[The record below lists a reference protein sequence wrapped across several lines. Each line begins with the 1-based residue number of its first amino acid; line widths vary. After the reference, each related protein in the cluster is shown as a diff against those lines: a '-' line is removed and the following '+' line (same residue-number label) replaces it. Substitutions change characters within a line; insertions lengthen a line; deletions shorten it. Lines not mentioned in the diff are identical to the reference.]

1 MTTAT
6 LNNKAYT
13 FIGTTGDVT
22 ECGCCGR
29 SDLKKTIVLQD
40 NDSREFVF
48 FGSVCGA
55 KAQGWTVKEFTSAAN
70 AAQKAREQAAQERE
84 NTIRYAV
91 SRHPDVIAAAAAI
104 PMAGSGKTFA
114 ERLPFITARMEV
126 ERRVRAEIEAS
137 LG

>member
-6 LNNKAYT
+6 INNKAYT

-55 KAQGWTVKEFTSAAN
+55 KAQGWTIKEFNAAAN
-70 AAQKAREQAAQERE
+70 AAQKAREQAARER
-84 NTIRYAV
+84 RWQV
-91 SRHPDVIAAAAAI
+91 DRMVQSHPDVVAAAAAI

-114 ERLPFITARMEV
+114 ERLPFIKARIAV
-126 ERRVRAEIEAS
+126 ERRIRAEIEAT